1 MKKLKEPGP
10 QQSMK
15 TEDTSIKNEGTTPE
29 HLGNKVF
36 VGGLPLHVDKDALH
50 DFFSCFGPVTDVS
63 CIHRVFVFCLPSK
76 LITCS
81 INSQLFLCDR

>member
-29 HLGNKVF
+29 
-36 VGGLPLHVDKDALH
+36 LPLHVDKDALQ

-63 CIHRVFVFCLPSK
+63 CIHRVFVHALTT
-76 LITCS
+76 L
-81 INSQLFLCDR
+81 N

>member
-36 VGGLPLHVDKDALH
+36 VGGLPLHVDKDALQ

-63 CIHRVFVFCLPSK
+63 CSLRS
-76 LITCS
+76 CS
-81 INSQLFLCDR
+81 NCYSLALTTLN